1 MDLLYQKAI
10 SNFKLIFSVLL
21 FMHFVFKFFLEG

>member
-10 SNFKLIFSVLL
+10 SNFKLILSDLIFL
-21 FMHFVFKFFLEG
+21 HFIFKVY